1 VPDAASHADASP
13 FLTVIAWPEGWD
25 REAVAQLL
33 AGEAGLDLPTLRL
46 RLGRAPPMIIG
57 QVDAPAAAA
66 AVAALTARGGDAFA
80 PTLADLAALGPTLKI
95 KDMRLVD
102 SELEVDLWNGLS
114 TTIRREQVQILI
126 RAHLR
131 KSAPAAG
138 HPSMYAPGRPASGGR
153 VHFVGGVGLGIG
165 LGAMGLAAAY
175 GASYAAN
182 ASFGDVRRDVRTSDK
197 LDIHTPDGSV
207 YQIDGDRFAYLILGE
222 LRGQGDK
229 ANMDKM
235 CELLTHL
242 APDPIVDPYFPLWR
256 APAGYQRL
264 RLPEM
269 KRNQDDPAFAFY
281 SRWAALMY
289 RHVMGA

>member
-1 VPDAASHADASP
+1 VPDAAFHADASP
-13 FLTVIAWPEGWD
+13 FLTVIAWPDGWD

-33 AGEAGLDLPTLRL
+33 AREAGLDLPTLRL
-46 RLGRAPPMIIG
+46 RLGRAPPMMIG
-57 QVDAPAAAA
+57 QVDAPVAGAAIT
-66 AVAALTARGGDAFA
+66 ALIARGGDAFA
-80 PTLADLAALGPTLKI
+80 PTLADMTALGPTLKI
-95 KDMRLVD
+95 KDMRLVEGNL
-102 SELEVDLWNGLS
+102 ELDLWSGLS

-131 KSAPAAG
+131 KSATTVT
-138 HPSMYAPGRPASGGR
+138 HPSMHAPGRLGSAGR
-153 VHFVGGVGLGIG
+153 VHLVGGLGLGVG

-175 GASYAAN
+175 GASYSAN
-182 ASFGDVRRDVRTSDK
+182 ASFGDVQRDVKTSDK
-197 LDIHTPDGSV
+197 LDIHTPEGSI

-229 ANMDKM
+229 NNMDKM

-256 APAGYQRL
+256 APAGYRRL
-264 RLPEM
+264 RLPDM
-269 KRNQDDPAFAFY
+269 KRNREDPAFAFY

-289 RHVMGA
+289 RHVMGG